1 MVIKLKKRSQYRI
14 ESDTFGKIKVPKDR
28 YWGAQTQRSLKNFN
42 IGSEKI
48 PEVIITAFGMQKKAA
63 AMANIQLREI
73 SKKVGGAIIKAS
85 DEIIKKK
92 LDENFPL
99 SVWQA
104 GSGTQTNMNVNEV
117 ISNRANQMLGS
128 KLGSKSPVHP
138 NDHVNCSQSSND
150 SFPTVMHI
158 ATALEVNQRLLPAL
172 QNLHTAL
179 RKKSKEFSRII
190 KLGRTHTQDATPI
203 TLGQEFSGYAKQIE
217 FGVER
222 ITSVLPKVYQVAQ
235 GGTAVETGLNR
246 KKNFEKIFLKKLVGI
261 AGLPFTSAANKFE
274 AIAAHD
280 TLVEFSGALN
290 VIAVSCMKIA
300 NDIRFL
306 ASGPRGGLG
315 EIIIPKNEPGSS
327 IMPGK
332 VNPTQCEAISQVC
345 AQVMGNHVTISIAG
359 SSGHFE
365 LNAFKP
371 VIIFNLLQSIQLLAD
386 SGSSFAKNCILGIKA
401 DKKKI
406 NSLLKNSLML
416 VTALNPHIGYE
427 NSAKIANK
435 AYKEGTSLKQ
445 AAVSLGLVSESEFD
459 QWVQPKHMLG
469 SDKKKNA

>member
-1 MVIKLKKRSQYRI
+1 MKKKSQHRI

-235 GGTAVETGLNR
+235 GGTAVGTGLNR

-280 TLVEFSGALN
+280 TLVEFSGSLN